1 MGKYSAYQDVEDEE
15 YEYYEDEEDDDVSI
29 IPLLATISKWFIR
42 IGIVVGV
49 ILLLYFIV
57 KTDFMSAFLFVI
69 GMIVAYFFGYLFMF
83 CLDRFIVMNDE

>member
-1 MGKYSAYQDVEDEE
+1 MGKYSSYQDIEDEE
-15 YEYYEDEEDDDVSI
+15 YEEYDEEEDVSI
-29 IPLLATISKWFIR
+29 LPILAVVSKWFIR
-42 IGIVVGV
+42 IGIVVGI

-57 KTDFMSAFLFVI
+57 KTDFMAAFLFVI